1 MIDQDTEYNYNIMLS
16 VFLGIFIVLV
26 LWHLFTKPREVE
38 IIKIDE

>member
-26 LWHLFTKPREVE
+26 LWHIFTKPREVE
-38 IIKIDE
+38 IIKIDD